1 MAIKSKIFSGITMAA
16 AVAAFSFAA
25 IAQDPVETKPEGR
38 QHKERFGGK
47 RGEGFGKGFHKGKKK
62 GFRGGKHGG
71 FGLRGIELTDVQK
84 EQIKAIREANKP
96 DPALRE
102 EMKTIMQ
109 ARRSGTITEDQKA
122 RVQSLMAQQREKGES
137 VRLQIEALLTP
148 EQKQQ
153 LETQKAERE
162 QRMQERRERMK
173 QHRENFKNRSTTPAE
188 KTDN

>member
-1 MAIKSKIFSGITMAA
+1 MAA

-25 IAQDPVETKPEGR
+25 LAQDQVETKPEGR

-47 RGEGFGKGFHKGKKK
+47 GKDGFGKGFRKGR
-62 GFRGGKHGG
+62 GMRGGKHGG
-71 FGLRGIELTDVQK
+71 YGLRGIELTDVQK
-84 EQIKAIREANKP
+84 EQIKVIREANKP

-109 ARRSGTITEDQKA
+109 ARRSGTMTEDQKA
-122 RVQSLMAQQREKGES
+122 RVQVLMTQQREKSEL
-137 VRLQIEALLTP
+137 VRMQIEALLTP

-153 LETQKAERE
+153 LETTKAQRE
-162 QRMQERRERMK
+162 QHMQERRERRK
-173 QHRENFKNRSTTPAE
+173 QHHEDRMNKSTTPVV